1 MACIPCMVGVA
12 SAGPLAPIAAVG
24 ATAYYLT
31 RKNNNKRSNNKLSN
45 NKRSNNKR
53 SNNKRSNNKRREKK

>member
-31 RKNNNKRSNNKLSN
+31 KKSGKREKKDKGKNKRKYKKGDKGKNKRGNNKRSNK
-45 NKRSNNKR
+45 
-53 SNNKRSNNKRREKK
+53 